1 MKLTSKTLAGLI
13 LLILFGGIALS
24 NATGWWQTESSKSPA
39 TFTDGEFAG
48 LPNPA
53 DIRGSYT
60 FGDINRSFD
69 VPVDTLAQAFGIPA
83 EADAASYTIKDLETL
98 YADQSFEIGTAS
110 VRLFV
115 AFYAGLPYELIDD
128 TYLPATAVEI
138 LKARGTLSQEQRSYV
153 EAHTVDLSST
163 APPVTTTPT
172 AEIHPETT
180 TERIIKGKTTFQELL
195 DWGVS
200 PETIEQVIGG
210 SLPNP
215 LTKIKD
221 YCTEKGLDFEEIKTA
236 LQTEIDK
243 LQP

>member
-24 NATGWWQTESSKSPA
+24 NAAGWWQTESSKSPA
-39 TFTDGEFAG
+39 KFTDGEFTG

-69 VPVDTLAQAFGIPA
+69 VPVDTLAQAFGIPV
-83 EADAASYTIKDLETL
+83 EADAATYAIKDLENL
-98 YADQSFEIGTAS
+98 YADQQFEIGTAS

-115 AFYAGLPYELIDD
+115 AFYAGLPYDLIDD
-128 TYLPATAVEI
+128 IYLPATAVLI
-138 LKARGTLSQEQRSYV
+138 LKAHGTLSQEQRSYV
-153 EAHTVDLSST
+153 DAHTVDLSST
-163 APPVTTTPT
+163 TPVTTAPT
-172 AEIHPETT
+172 AEIHTDTT

-236 LQTEIDK
+236 LQTEVDK